1 LPDRKAFS
9 WHFEP
14 IVQIDERILLMTVD
28 GYVFGKVTWIE
39 PIPSLEVDFGALDPG
54 ELSDEREMK
63 ELYVEDNEFA
73 QYRFVI
79 ETDNIVLVRHSC
91 PRAVVYYATKNAYP
105 VVPPSSSYGQ
115 IEPIKRFQLTEFY
128 QYKDTSRY
136 MQVQNVGTSATSEAK
151 LAFFGYLFEFEELP
165 GKPEKPYTVIPTVA
179 RLARRTGRART

>member
-1 LPDRKAFS
+1 MPDRKAFS

-39 PIPSLEVDFGALDPG
+39 PIPFLEVNFGALDPG
-54 ELSDEREMK
+54 ERSDEREME

-79 ETDNIVLVRHSC
+79 ETDNIALVRHSC
-91 PRAVVYYATKNAYP
+91 PRAVVYYATKSAYP
-105 VVPPSSSYGQ
+105 IVPPSSSYGL

-136 MQVQNVGTSATSEAK
+136 MQVQNVGASATSEAK